1 MTQTLQWKH
10 EDRQHRRTGRPQ
22 RHANGATMAVNDTAT
37 SPNLDI
43 QPQETA
49 VPPLEQPSQSAKAS
63 NGRGRRRRNGAGPVG
78 HAEAAQA
85 SLIDTEVGRTVEVTG
100 IDAGKNMELRLKGMG
115 ISVGSCLSII
125 QRRSGG
131 IVIAR
136 EGSRWVIGR
145 GMAGKI
151 QVRSCSP

>member
-10 EDRQHRRTGRPQ
+10 EDRHHHRTGRPQ
-22 RHANGATMAVNDTAT
+22 RHANEAMTDVNDTAT
-37 SPNLDI
+37 SPNRDN
-43 QPQETA
+43 QPEETA
-49 VPPLEQPSQSAKAS
+49 VPSLEQPSQPAKTS
-63 NGRGRRRRNGAGPVG
+63 NGRGRRRRNGGGPLG

-85 SLIDTEVGRTVEVTG
+85 ALIDTEVGRTVEVTG

-151 QVRSCSP
+151 QVRPCSP